1 VNRQSTR
8 SRPGRISPARGSPRR
23 LNVTV
28 TRGSGP
34 VCPVRVGGVI
44 ALACHLAAF
53 RLLPDHPAVHRDRAA
68 VAVAV
73 RLNDH
78 SIPRLAFRLD
88 LCAVGELAV
97 GDESRDLAH
106 ALIIEG
112 AIMEELIRRLDKQ
125 VNEIQLQLVTI
136 RDLRSK
142 LLETADEI
150 NGRRLGY

>member
-1 VNRQSTR
+1 
-8 SRPGRISPARGSPRR
+8 
-23 LNVTV
+23 
-28 TRGSGP
+28 
-34 VCPVRVGGVI
+34 
-44 ALACHLAAF
+44 
-53 RLLPDHPAVHRDRAA
+53 
-68 VAVAV
+68 
-73 RLNDH
+73 
-78 SIPRLAFRLD
+78 LD

-150 NGRRLGY
+150 NDRHSG